1 VYKEVLNEN
10 TNIFIN
16 TLLEVQLWSKC
27 NYVINMLS
35 QPINS
40 FIMKNLY
47 QAKQGTHMNKKKLDI
62 NLIQHMW
69 LDLYQERIDQ
79 VLLLSI
85 DIYGINLII
94 RRMFSK
100 SESMKDM
107 KWCVRQDGS
116 WRRIN
121 QDLGTINHTSEKGK
135 WGSWRRRTL
144 FDGEG
149 QMDVQSDELSYLWI
163 IIYH

>member
-1 VYKEVLNEN
+1 
-10 TNIFIN
+10 
-16 TLLEVQLWSKC
+16 
-27 NYVINMLS
+27 
-35 QPINS
+35 
-40 FIMKNLY
+40 MKNLY

-107 KWCVRQDGS
+107 K
-116 WRRIN
+116 
-121 QDLGTINHTSEKGK
+121 
-135 WGSWRRRTL
+135 
-144 FDGEG
+144 
-149 QMDVQSDELSYLWI
+149 
-163 IIYH
+163 